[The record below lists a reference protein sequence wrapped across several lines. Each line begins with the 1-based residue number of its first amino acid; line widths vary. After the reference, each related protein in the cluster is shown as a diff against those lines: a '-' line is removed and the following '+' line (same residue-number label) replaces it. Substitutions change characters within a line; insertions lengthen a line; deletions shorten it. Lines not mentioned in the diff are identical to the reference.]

1 MRPRSRQLLATFGI
15 ALLSFLV
22 AACSGGGP
30 GSGPCTLPPASDLTA
45 VETYPVNNAKGVAV
59 GATLRVRFN
68 TCVDESTLTAQS
80 VLLSSPGT
88 LVPGSIGYEAETA
101 TVLFDPA
108 PDLEYAS
115 EYVLL
120 MGPLRGARG
129 EKQNE
134 PVGVVFETQSAPEFV
149 PPVTTAA
156 PPGSRYN
163 TPQNVVLRC
172 VDNPGGTGCAG
183 TFYTLDGSSPSPD
196 STRYTNP
203 ISIVADTTLR
213 FFSVDGQG
221 NVEAAKQEQYIIDT
235 IPPTLT
241 GSVPANGA
249 TGVPLT
255 QTITLTFSEDMAPAT
270 LNASTVT
277 IDHGVTATFRYD
289 ASTYTLTVQPTE
301 RLACGTTY
309 QVAASAGATDIAT
322 NPLTQ
327 PATFR
332 FTTIADCDEPITTAS
347 VASGVYL
354 TAQSV
359 TLSCSDVGS
368 GCARIRYTTDGTVPS
383 ETNGTTVSAA
393 TAGPI
398 SIGAG
403 DTRLRFFSEDNAG
416 NREVLRERAYTVS
429 IGSGFTFVGTDD
441 GLARGVGPTPSKFVS
456 LRPPGA
462 SAVFFRDSTNNRLY
476 KGTPRGVYVSDGGEA
491 WTELT
496 SGLGGVGSIFAR
508 GSKVLVGTGGSGLYV
523 SIDGGATFTARDVGA
538 SLASVSDILAV
549 DEKVFAATD
558 RGLAVS
564 VNKGV
569 TFTLRTT
576 AQGLGS
582 NTVRDL
588 VLDNGLLYAAT
599 ASGLSISNNDGA
611 TFTNHTTG
619 LASPSV
625 NAIAVSGTTVYAAT
639 DAGLSI
645 SSDGGQSFSVTR
657 TTANGLGSN
666 YVGHLVVSGSNV
678 YVGTGEPFISGATN
692 SFAVSTNGGTSFTPH
707 TVSAAHTDLRVGSLQ
722 VEGTTVRVGAYPGY
736 YLSTNGGLT
745 FTAQD
750 LRGAVARLTGA
761 SGVLYAAVQDS
772 AGYGGVAISHDYGMS
787 FTLRDTGDG
796 LPRNDADDV
805 AVDGTNVYVA
815 TFSGLGIST
824 NGGTSFTTKI
834 VNPTQ
839 GPATDRVWVG
849 GSTVWAATTNSL
861 ELSTNSASSFVQRI
875 LNTGVNRGI
884 TVFGTNVY
892 LASGSGL
899 WVSNSGGSSG
909 SFILKGAAQGLGNT
923 FLSDV
928 AVDGNDVVLVSS
940 STNGTNGLYVSTD
953 NGGSFTAVSTQLFPR
968 GVHAQGSIWYAATFG
983 GLYLSTDAG
992 VSWTL
997 RGSADGVQSAAN
1009 DVFYMP

>member
-1 MRPRSRQLLATFGI
+1 MG
-15 ALLSFLV
+15 
-22 AACSGGGP
+22 
-30 GSGPCTLPPASDLTA
+30 GPCTLPPASDLTV
-45 VETYPVNNAKGVAV
+45 VETYPVNEATGVSV

-80 VLLSSPGT
+80 VLLSNVGT
-88 LVPGSIGYEAETA
+88 LVPGSIGYEAATA
-101 TVLFDPA
+101 TVLFDPTA
-108 PDLEYAS
+108 DLKYAS
-115 EYVLL
+115 AYALAVGL
-120 MGPLRGARG
+120 LRGAHG
-129 EKQNE
+129 EKQNQA
-134 PVGVVFETQSAPEFV
+134 VGVFFETQSTQEFV
-149 PPVTTAA
+149 PPVTTAT

-163 TPQNVVLRC
+163 TPQSVVLSC
-172 VDNPGGTGCAG
+172 VDNTGGTGCAG
-183 TFYTLDGSSPSPD
+183 TLYTLDGSAPSPA

-203 ISIVADTTLR
+203 ISITADTTLR

-221 NVEAAKQEQYIIDT
+221 NVEATKQEQYTIDT
-235 IPPTLT
+235 VPPTLA

-255 QTITLTFSEDMAPAT
+255 QTITVTFSEDMAPAT
-270 LNASTVT
+270 LNASTVS
-277 IDHGVTATFRYD
+277 IDQGVTATLSYD
-289 ASTYTLTVQPTE
+289 TSTHTLTLQPAE

-309 QVAASAGATDIAT
+309 QVAVSAGATDIAT

-332 FTTIADCDEPITTAS
+332 FTTITDCDEPITTAS

-359 TLSCSDVGS
+359 TLTCSDVGS
-368 GCARIRYTTDGTVPS
+368 GCARIRYTIDGTVPS
-383 ETNGTTVSAA
+383 ETNGIIVSAA

-403 DTRLRFFSEDNAG
+403 DTRLRFFSQDNAG

-429 IGSGFTFVGTDD
+429 AGSGFTFVGTND
-441 GLARGVGPTPSKFVS
+441 GLARGVGPTPSTFVS
-456 LRPPGA
+456 LRPPGTA
-462 SAVFFRDSTNNRLY
+462 AVFFRDATNNRRY
-476 KGTPRGVYVSDGGEA
+476 KGTERGVFVSDGGEA

-496 SGLGGVGSIFAR
+496 SGLGRIVSIFAR
-508 GSKVLVGTGGSGLYV
+508 GSKVLVGTGGDGLYV

-538 SLASVSDILAV
+538 SFASVHDVLAV
-549 DEKVFAATD
+549 DEKVFAATGD
-558 RGLAVS
+558 GLAVS

-599 ASGLSISNNDGA
+599 TSGLSISDDDGA

-619 LASPSV
+619 LASTSV

-639 DAGLSI
+639 DSGLSI

-666 YVGHLVVSGSNV
+666 FVNRVVVSGSNV
-678 YVGTGEPFISGATN
+678 YVGTGTPFSSGATD
-692 SFAVSTNGGTSFTPH
+692 SFAVSTNGGTSFAPH
-707 TVSAAHTDLRVGSLQ
+707 TVSAAHTDLRVAALQ
-722 VEGTTVRVGAYPGY
+722 VEGTTVRVGAFPGY
-736 YLSTNGGLT
+736 YLSTDSGLT
-745 FTAQD
+745 FTAKD
-750 LRGAVARLTGA
+750 LRGAVTRLTGA
-761 SGVLYAAVQDS
+761 SGVLYAALQDS
-772 AGYGGVAISHDYGMS
+772 AGYGGVAISSDYGMS
-787 FTLRDTGDG
+787 FTIRDTGDG
-796 LPRNDADDV
+796 LPRNNVDDI
-805 AVDGTNVYVA
+805 AVDGTIVYAA

-834 VNPTQ
+834 VNATQ
-839 GPATDRVWVG
+839 GPPTDRVWAGG
-849 GSTVWAATTNSL
+849 GSTVWAATSNSL

-875 LNTGVNRGI
+875 LNTGINRGI
-884 TVFGTNVY
+884 TVFGSNVY

-909 SFILKGAAQGLGNT
+909 SFNVKGAAQGLGNT
-923 FLSDV
+923 NLSDV
-928 AVDGNDVVLVSS
+928 AVDGSGVVLVSS
-940 STNGTNGLYVSTD
+940 STSGTNGLYVSTD

-968 GVHAQGSIWYAATFG
+968 GVHAQGSTWYAATFG
-983 GLYLSTDAG
+983 GLFLSTDAG
-992 VSWTL
+992 GSWTL
-997 RGSADGVQSAAN
+997 RGSANGVQSAAN
-1009 DVFYMP
+1009 DVFFMP

>member
-1 MRPRSRQLLATFGI
+1 MG
-15 ALLSFLV
+15 
-22 AACSGGGP
+22 
-30 GSGPCTLPPASDLTA
+30 GPCTLPPASELTA
-45 VETYPVNNAKGVAV
+45 VETYPVNEATGVSV

-80 VLLSSPGT
+80 VLLSNFGT
-88 LVPGSIGYEAETA
+88 LVPGSIGYEAATA
-101 TVLFDPA
+101 TVLFEPA
-108 PDLEYAS
+108 ADLKYAS
-115 EYVLL
+115 AYALAV
-120 MGPLRGARG
+120 GPLRGAHG
-129 EKQNE
+129 EQQNQA
-134 PVGVVFETQSAPEFV
+134 VGVFFETQSTQEFV
-149 PPVTTAA
+149 PPVTTAT

-163 TPQNVVLRC
+163 TPQSVVLRC
-172 VDNPGGTGCAG
+172 VDNTGGTGCTG
-183 TFYTLDGSSPSPD
+183 TLYTLDGSAPSPA

-203 ISIVADTTLR
+203 ISITADTTLR

-221 NVEAAKQEQYIIDT
+221 NVEATQQEQYTIDT
-235 IPPTLT
+235 VPPTLG
-241 GSVPANGA
+241 GSVPADGA

-255 QTITLTFSEDMAPAT
+255 QTITVTFSEDMAPAT
-270 LNASTVT
+270 LNASTVS
-277 IDHGVTATFRYD
+277 IDQGVTAILSYD
-289 ASTYTLTVQPTE
+289 ASTHTLTLQPTE

-309 QVAASAGATDIAT
+309 QVAVSAGATDIAT

-332 FTTIADCDEPITTAS
+332 FTAITDCDEPITTAS

-359 TLSCSDVGS
+359 TFTCSDVGS
-368 GCARIRYTTDGTVPS
+368 GCARIRYTIDGTVPS

-398 SIGAG
+398 SIAAG

-429 IGSGFTFVGTDD
+429 AGSGFTFVATND

-456 LRPPGA
+456 LRPPGP
-462 SAVFFRDSTNNRLY
+462 SEVFFRDATNNRLY
-476 KGTPRGVYVSDGGEA
+476 KGTERGVFVSDGGEA

-496 SGLGGVGSIFAR
+496 SGLGRIGSIFAR
-508 GSKVLVGTGGSGLYV
+508 GSKVLMGTGGGGLHV
-523 SIDGGATFTARDVGA
+523 SIDGGATFAARDVGGP
-538 SLASVSDILAV
+538 LASVHDVLAV
-549 DEKVFAATD
+549 DEKVFAATGD
-558 RGLAVS
+558 GLAVS

-588 VLDNGLLYAAT
+588 VLDNGRLYAAT
-599 ASGLSISNNDGA
+599 ASGLSISDDDGA

-619 LASPSV
+619 LASTSV

-639 DAGLSI
+639 DSGLSI

-666 YVGHLVVSGSNV
+666 FVNRVVVSGSNV
-678 YVGTGEPFISGATN
+678 YVGTGTPFSSGATN

-707 TVSAAHTDLRVGSLQ
+707 TVSAAHTDLRVDTLQ
-722 VEGTTVRVGAYPGY
+722 VEGTTVRIGAYPGY
-736 YLSTNGGLT
+736 YLSTDSGLT
-745 FTAQD
+745 FTAKD
-750 LRGAVARLTGA
+750 LRGAVTRLTGA
-761 SGVLYAAVQDS
+761 SGVLYAAIQDS
-772 AGYGGVAISHDYGMS
+772 AGYGGVAISSDHGMS
-787 FTLRDTGDG
+787 FTIRDTGDG
-796 LPRNDADDV
+796 LPRNNVNDI
-805 AVDGTNVYVA
+805 AVDGNIVYAA

-824 NGGTSFTTKI
+824 NGGTSFTTKV
-834 VNPTQ
+834 VNATQ
-839 GPATDRVWVG
+839 GTATDRVWAGG

-875 LNTGVNRGI
+875 LNTGANEGI
-884 TVFGTNVY
+884 TVFGSNVY
-892 LASGSGL
+892 LASRSGL

-909 SFILKGAAQGLGNT
+909 SFTLKGAAQGLGNT

-928 AVDGNDVVLVSS
+928 AVDGSGVVLVSS
-940 STNGTNGLYVSTD
+940 STSGANGLYVSTD
-953 NGGSFTAVSTQLFPR
+953 NGGSFTTVSTQLFPR
-968 GVHAQGSIWYAATFG
+968 GVYAQGSTWYAATFG
-983 GLYLSTDAG
+983 GLYISTDAG
-992 VSWTL
+992 GSWTL
-997 RGSADGVQSAAN
+997 RGSANGVQSAAN

>member
-1 MRPRSRQLLATFGI
+1 MAAFGI

-22 AACSGGGP
+22 AGCSSGGP
-30 GSGPCTLPPASDLTA
+30 GMSDPCTLPPASELTA
-45 VETYPVNNAKGVAV
+45 VETYPVNEANGVAV

-80 VLLSSPGT
+80 VLLAKFGT
-88 LVPGSIGYEAETA
+88 LVPGSIGYEAPTA

-108 PDLEYAS
+108 ADLEYAS
-115 EYVLL
+115 AYALSVGLF
-120 MGPLRGARG
+120 RGAHG
-129 EKQNE
+129 EKQNQA
-134 PVGVVFETQSAPEFV
+134 VGVFFETQSAPEFV
-149 PPVTTAA
+149 PPVTTAT

-163 TPQNVVLRC
+163 TPQSVVLSC

-183 TFYTLDGSSPSPD
+183 TFYTLDASTPSPA

-203 ISIVADTTLR
+203 ISITTDTTLR

-235 IPPTLT
+235 VPPTMT
-241 GSVPANGA
+241 GSVPANGT

-255 QTITLTFSEDMAPAT
+255 QTITVTFSEDMAPAT
-270 LNASTVT
+270 LNASTVS
-277 IDHGVTATFRYD
+277 INHGVTATLRYD
-289 ASTYTLTVQPTE
+289 PSTYTLTVQPTE

-309 QVAASAGATDIAT
+309 QVAVSAGAIDIAT

-332 FTTIADCDEPITTAS
+332 FTTITDCDEPITTAS

-359 TLSCSDVGS
+359 TLTCSDVGT

-383 ETNGTTVSAA
+383 EANGTTVSAA

-403 DTRLRFFSEDNAG
+403 DTRLLFFSEDNAG

-429 IGSGFTFVGTDD
+429 VGSGFTFVGTDD
-441 GLARGVGPTPSKFVS
+441 GLARGVGPTPPRFVS
-456 LRPPGA
+456 LRPPGT

-476 KGTPRGVYVSDGGEA
+476 KGTARGLFVSDGGEA

-496 SGLGGVGSIFAR
+496 SGLGGIVSVFAR
-508 GSKVLVGTGGSGLYV
+508 GCKVLVGTGGGGLYV

-538 SLASVSDILAV
+538 SLAWVYDVLAV

-558 RGLAVS
+558 HGLAVS

-599 ASGLSISNNDGA
+599 AIGLSISNDDGV

-619 LASPSV
+619 LASTSV

-639 DAGLSI
+639 DSGLSI
-645 SSDGGQSFSVTR
+645 SNGGGQSFSVTR

-666 YVGHLVVSGSNV
+666 FVNRVVVSGSNV

-707 TVSAAHTDLRVGSLQ
+707 TVSAAHTDLRVDALQ
-722 VEGTTVRVGAYPGY
+722 VDGTTVRVGAYPGY
-736 YLSTNGGLT
+736 YLSTDGGLT
-745 FTAQD
+745 FTAKD
-750 LRGAVARLTGA
+750 LRGAVKRLTGA
-761 SGVLYAAVQDS
+761 SGVLYATIEDASGQ
-772 AGYGGVAISHDYGMS
+772 YGGIAISSDYGMS
-787 FTLRDTGDG
+787 FTIRDAGDG
-796 LPRNDADDV
+796 LPRNEAEDI
-805 AVDGTNVYVA
+805 AVDGNIVYVA

-834 VNPTQ
+834 VNATQ
-839 GPATDRVWVG
+839 GPPTDRVWAG
-849 GSTVWAATTNSL
+849 GATVWAATTNSL
-861 ELSTNSASSFVQRI
+861 ELSTNSASSFAQRI

-884 TVFGTNVY
+884 TVSGSNVY

-909 SFILKGAAQGLGNT
+909 SFSLKGAVQGLGNT
-923 FLSDV
+923 NLSDV
-928 AVDGNDVVLVSS
+928 AVDGSGVVLASS
-940 STNGTNGLYVSTD
+940 STSGTNGLYVSTD
-953 NGGSFTAVSTQLFPR
+953 NGGSFTAMSTQLFPR
-968 GVHAQGSIWYAATFG
+968 GVYAQGSTWYAATFS
-983 GLYLSTDAG
+983 GLYVSTDAG
-992 VSWTL
+992 GSWRL
-997 RGSADGVQSAAN
+997 RGSASGVQSAAN